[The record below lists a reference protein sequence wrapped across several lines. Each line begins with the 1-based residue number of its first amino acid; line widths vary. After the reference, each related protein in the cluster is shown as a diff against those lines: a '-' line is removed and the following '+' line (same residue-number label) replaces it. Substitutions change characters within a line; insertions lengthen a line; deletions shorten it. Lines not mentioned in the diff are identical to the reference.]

1 MILGEKTETNAQKRS
16 RRMAASRKKG
26 THTRV
31 EWVSL
36 REFFDCCVKCGT
48 TEFNLEK
55 DHIMPVYQG
64 GSDGIENIQPLC
76 ARCNSGK
83 GPENIDHRSESRL
96 GWLQQFEKIIG
107 RKLLVDGNMSVCLNG
122 GG

>member
-76 ARCNSGK
+76 ARCTYDK
-83 GPENIDHRSESRL
+83 GPENIDPRSVSCL
-96 GWLQQFEKIIG
+96 GWVQHLEKIIG
-107 RKLLVDGNMSVCLNG
+107 LK
-122 GG
+122 